1 MDAALG
7 VGDVGYENI
16 ILLGVGDVAFMT
28 FSPQWKPLIQRIRG
42 KESIFK
48 NVSFALNKAD
58 IAFCQLEIP
67 LTDKNPLSLPQA
79 RRSDYA
85 RTDTAYAIKDAGFS
99 VVSFASNHCMDWGV
113 EVFFDTINAL
123 KKVGLQ
129 VVGVGKNIEEARRPV
144 VIEVKGIRVAFLAY
158 NSILPIGYWATENRA
173 GCAPLRAWTVYE
185 QVEHDQPGTP
195 CRIHTFP
202 HREDREAMIND
213 IKKAKSKAD
222 VVILSFHWGIHFI
235 PAVVADYQRDL
246 AHIAIDAGADLILG
260 HHSHILKPVEVYK
273 GKVIFYSLCN
283 FAVDLPF
290 TKKMLKDRCFKEIQ
304 KLNPK
309 WTPDPNC
316 LYNFPPDSQKTMI
329 AKCEI
334 AKGAVQRVSF
344 LPVYIDRKTAAPEV
358 LTREDERFWEVVRYM
373 KEITQHQGLKTKYAV
388 IGDEVAPS

>member
-1 MDAALG
+1 LE
-7 VGDVGYENI
+7 VGNLNYENI

-28 FSPQWKPLIQRIRG
+28 FSPKWKHLIQRIRG

-48 NVSFALNKAD
+48 NTRSVLNKAD

-67 LTDKNPLSLPQA
+67 LTDRNPISSLPQA

-85 RTDTAYAIKDAGFS
+85 RTDTAYAIKDAGFN

-123 KKVGLQ
+123 KKAGLH
-129 VVGVGKNIEEARRPV
+129 VVGVGRNIKEARKPV
-144 VIEVKGIRVAFLAY
+144 VIEVKGTRVAFLAY

-185 QVEHDQPGTP
+185 QIEHDQPGTP

-202 HREDREAMIND
+202 HAEDQEAMIND
-213 IKKAKSKAD
+213 IKKAKLQAD
-222 VVILSFHWGIHFI
+222 IVILSIHWGIHFI

-246 AHIAIDAGADLILG
+246 AHTAIDAGADLILG
-260 HHSHILKPVEVYK
+260 HHSHILKPIEVYK

-290 TKKMLKDRCFKEIQ
+290 TKKMLMDKGFKEIQ
-304 KLNPK
+304 KLNPD
-309 WTPDPNC
+309 WIPDSNC
-316 LYNFPPDSQKTMI
+316 LYNFPQDSQKTIM
-329 AKCEI
+329 ARCEI
-334 AKGAVQRVSF
+334 AKGTVQKVSF
-344 LPVYIDRKTAAPEV
+344 LPVYIDKRTAVPEV
-358 LTREDERFWEVVRYM
+358 LKSEDTRFWEVVKYI
-373 KEITQHQGLKTKYAV
+373 KETKQHQELKTKYTV
-388 IGDEVAPS
+388 IGNEVVPS